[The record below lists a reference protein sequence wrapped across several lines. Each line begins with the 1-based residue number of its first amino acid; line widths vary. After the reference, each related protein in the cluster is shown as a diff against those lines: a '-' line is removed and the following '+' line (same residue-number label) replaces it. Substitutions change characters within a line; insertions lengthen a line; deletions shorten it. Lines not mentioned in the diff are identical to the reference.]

1 MYSVCTVCRPFMI
14 NYIQYHF
21 ISYTSAAT
29 THHLSA
35 DSCEPFLAIKT
46 RKERHAHF
54 IISTSKH
61 ELHVHRNYFFVVSF
75 GSVLSPTATTIA
87 LFVSHYYVGELE
99 LKRKRR
105 AELHMQP
112 LLHRIVVMERT
123 AGITA
128 PMLLSHVYTISRS
141 THHYGADLHSTR
153 CRLTPSQVWGHLHQL
168 SSWLA
173 NEQALC
179 KSICA
184 QQHKTLGC
192 YKPER

>member
-1 MYSVCTVCRPFMI
+1 MMYSVCTVCRPFMI

-46 RKERHAHF
+46 RTKRHAHI
-54 IISTSKH
+54 IISTSEH
-61 ELHVHRNYFFVVSF
+61 ELHVHRSYFSVVSF
-75 GSVLSPTATTIA
+75 GLYTPPPPPTTAIT

-112 LLHRIVVMERT
+112 LHHRIVVTERRQR
-123 AGITA
+123 GITA
-128 PMLLSHVYTISRS
+128 PMLPSHVYTVSSS
-141 THHYGADLHSTR
+141 TLDSTQTDTVSGVEVIFINYLLEWLMNRPYVKPYVHSSKNAGLLQT
-153 CRLTPSQVWGHLHQL
+153 
-168 SSWLA
+168 
-173 NEQALC
+173 
-179 KSICA
+179 
-184 QQHKTLGC
+184 
-192 YKPER
+192 